1 MNSWGFSIFVFFLAA
16 GYSKLPVIYLHRI
29 CDVDDG
35 ELNLPKCVMLMIGAL
50 NLPKMCDVEL
60 DLVPLN
66 SRQGPGGGGG
76 VGSGGGGPP
85 GG

>member
-1 MNSWGFSIFVFFLAA
+1 M
-16 GYSKLPVIYLHRI
+16 
-29 CDVDDG
+29 
-35 ELNLPKCVMLMIGAL
+35 GAL

-60 DLVPLN
+60 DLLPLN

-85 GG
+85 GGWGALVVKRTSSAVETLQR